1 MPRPR
6 DLSGLDAPVKP
17 AKKVPFDFVLD
28 ELAPLS
34 PTTRPMFGCTSV
46 YVGEKIVLILRDKD
60 DDDSGVWV
68 ATARAHHD
76 ALRGEIP
83 SLRSIAIFGPGE
95 SNWQNIPAGDP
106 RFEDDV
112 LWVCASILA
121 GDERIGRVPATKKK
135 RAAKVSAKP
144 DTAPAKLSA
153 PANTRAK
160 PRAKPAARPATR
172 KGKP

>member
-28 ELAPLS
+28 ELASLS

-76 ALRGEIP
+76 ALRGEVP

-95 SNWQNIPAGDP
+95 SNWQNIPASDP

-121 GDERIGRVPATKKK
+121 GDERIGRVPAAKKK
-135 RAAKVSAKP
+135 RAAKVTAKP
-144 DTAPAKLSA
+144 DTDAAKVSA
-153 PANTRAK
+153 PANTRTK
-160 PRAKPAARPATR
+160 HRAKPAARPGAR
-172 KGKP
+172 KGTR

>member
-17 AKKVPFDFVLD
+17 AKKVPFGFVLD
-28 ELAPLS
+28 ELASLS
-34 PTTRPMFGCTSV
+34 PTTRPMFGCTAV

-60 DDDSGVWV
+60 DGDSGVWV

-95 SNWQNIPAGDP
+95 SNWQNLPADDP

-121 GDERIGRVPATKKK
+121 GDERIVRVPAAKKK
-135 RAAKVSAKP
+135 RAAKVTAKP
-144 DTAPAKLSA
+144 DTAPAKVSA
-153 PANTRAK
+153 PAHTRAK
-160 PRAKPAARPATR
+160 PRAKPAARPRAR
-172 KGKP
+172 KGTP

>member
-17 AKKVPFDFVLD
+17 AKKIPFSFVLD
-28 ELAPLS
+28 ELAALH

-46 YVGEKIVLILRDKD
+46 YVGPRIVLILRDKG

-68 ATARAHHD
+68 ATERAHHD

-95 SNWQNIPAGDP
+95 SNWQCIPQDDP

-112 LWVCASILA
+112 LQVCAGVLA
-121 GDERIGRVPATKKK
+121 GDTRIGRVPAVKKK
-135 RAAKVSAKP
+135 RAPAVTAAPKSRKTTAKKP
-144 DTAPAKLSA
+144 S
-153 PANTRAK
+153 R
-160 PRAKPAARPATR
+160 
-172 KGKP
+172 

>member
-17 AKKVPFDFVLD
+17 AKKVPFGFVLD
-28 ELAPLS
+28 ELASLS
-34 PTTRPMFGCTSV
+34 PTTRPMFGCTAV

-60 DDDSGVWV
+60 DGDSGVWV

-95 SNWQNIPAGDP
+95 SNWQNLPADDP

-121 GDERIGRVPATKKK
+121 GDERIGRVPAAKKK
-135 RAAKVSAKP
+135 RAAKVTAKP
-144 DTAPAKLSA
+144 DTAPAKVSA
-153 PANTRAK
+153 PAHTRAK
-160 PRAKPAARPATR
+160 PRAKPAARPRAR
-172 KGKP
+172 KGTP